1 MSDMIQRCPYTPVTA
16 LLLHDLKQEM
26 LAAWP
31 ACHEPSSPAAAR
43 AAAPWS
49 ASAVPSSTKG
59 PFLTFGVSLL
69 LDTVVARLGAAFAVA
84 WAAVVAFAA
93 PLPQAA

>member
-43 AAAPWS
+43 TAATWS
-49 ASAVPSSTKG
+49 ASAAPSSAKG
-59 PFLTFGVSLL
+59 PFLTFGASLL
-69 LDTVVARLGAAFAVA
+69 LDTVVAGLAAARALALVL
-84 WAAVVAFAA
+84 AFAA
-93 PLPQAA
+93 PPQAA